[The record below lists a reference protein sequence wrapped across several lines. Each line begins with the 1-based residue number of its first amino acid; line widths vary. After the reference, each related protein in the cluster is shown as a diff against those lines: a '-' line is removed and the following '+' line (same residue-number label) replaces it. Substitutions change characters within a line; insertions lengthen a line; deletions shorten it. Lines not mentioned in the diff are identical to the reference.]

1 MVFLKNP
8 SRNNRAIPFGI
19 PQVVIPVLVLFG
31 SIIGC
36 KSPDATIGPR
46 QIRRPNILWITCE
59 DMSPR
64 LGAYGDSIAFTPN
77 IDRLAE
83 ESVLFTNAF
92 SISGVCAPSRAAL
105 IMGLYPTSFG
115 ALHMRTIK
123 RTAAIAK
130 ITDPDLLAIPVYEAV
145 PPPEARCFSEILR
158 LNGYY
163 CTNNSKNDYQFHAP
177 VTAWDE
183 NSDQAH
189 YKNRADKSQPF
200 FSVFNILDS
209 HESKVWVNADSA
221 SYTDPLTI
229 KLPPYYPDNEIIRKD
244 LARHYD
250 NIRMV
255 DRKVGQLLAE
265 LEASGEADNT
275 IVFFFSDHGDG
286 LPRAKRWIYDS
297 GIKVPLMVRYPDRK
311 RAGKKEKQ
319 LVSFV
324 DFAPTVLSLA
334 EVPIPAYMQGR
345 AFLGPSADTEPREY
359 IFAARDRMDP
369 VLDYVRGIRDVRY
382 KLIKNYLPNQPYV
395 QFLPYRDQMP
405 LMQELLR
412 LDEEG
417 LLEGIPALWF
427 AKQRPELEFYDTW
440 EDPHEINN
448 LADAPEHAARI
459 GIMLEA
465 LTTWEQ
471 KTGDMGGI
479 PEPELVKRLW
489 PPDGMQPVTEACTS
503 ENIGP
508 DKMAINSITSGASI
522 AYQLIHQSDTS
533 EWMIYTEPVDIR
545 EGQIRAIAHRIG
557 YMPSAMV
564 TIDY

>member
-1 MVFLKNP
+1 MLVLKNL
-8 SRNNRAIPFGI
+8 SRNNREFLFGI
-19 PQVVIPVLVLFG
+19 PQVVIPVMVLIGLVL
-31 SIIGC
+31 GC
-36 KSPDATIGPR
+36 KSPDTVTGSR
-46 QIRRPNILWITCE
+46 QISRPNILWITCE

-64 LGAYGDSIAFTPN
+64 LGAYGDSVAYTPN
-77 IDRLAE
+77 IDKLAK

-92 SISGVCAPSRAAL
+92 SVSGVCAPSRAAL

-123 RTAAIAK
+123 RTSAISK
-130 ITDPDLLAIPVYEAV
+130 ITDPALLAIPVYEAV
-145 PPPEARCFSEILR
+145 PPPKAKCFSEILR

-163 CTNNSKNDYQFHAP
+163 CTNNAKNDYQFHAP

-183 NSDQAH
+183 NGRQAH
-189 YKNRADKSQPF
+189 YNNRDHKSQPF

-209 HESKVWVNADSA
+209 HESKVWLHADSA
-221 SYTDPLTI
+221 SYTDPQSVN
-229 KLPPYYPDNEIIRKD
+229 LPPYYPDNEIIRKD

-275 IVFFFSDHGDG
+275 IVFFFGDHGDG

-311 RAGKKEKQ
+311 RAGEKDGQ

-324 DFAPTVLSLA
+324 DFAPSVLSLT
-334 EVPIPAYMQGR
+334 ETPIPTYMQGQ
-345 AFLGPSADTEPREY
+345 AFLGPATSQQPRQY
-359 IFAARDRMDP
+359 VYAARDRMDP
-369 VLDYVRGIRDVRY
+369 VLDYVRGIRDHRY

-412 LDEEG
+412 MDAAG
-417 LLEGIPALWF
+417 LLEGTPALWF
-427 AKQRPELEFYDTW
+427 EKQRPELEFYDTW
-440 EDPHEINN
+440 EDPHEVNN
-448 LADAPEHAARI
+448 LADAPEHAERI
-459 GIMLEA
+459 GTMLSA
-465 LTTWEQ
+465 LTSWEQ

-479 PEPELVKRLW
+479 PEPELVKQLW
-489 PPDGMQPVTEACTS
+489 PPDGIQPTTEKCTFKIVNGDKIELKS
-503 ENIGP
+503 E
-508 DKMAINSITSGASI
+508 TEGASL
-522 AYQLIHQSDTS
+522 AYQVINLADTS
-533 EWMIYTEPVDIR
+533 EWEIYTEPVDIR

-557 YMPSAMV
+557 FKPSAV
-564 TIDY
+564 ITIDY